1 MLRLHWLVLHAKRT
15 AVHAGCAQRQT
26 PAALS
31 ATDAHKSKHQPPH
44 PHQHLLKIK
53 IRIIENETCTPTV
66 TGMQATHD
74 SEGRAVPLTQERKAS
89 AKTFAKSDFHDT
101 GSADIWRKYYTQA
114 RRATKSTVH
123 GLFVSSLS
131 YACSHGIQSVA
142 CWPGRLLHER
152 LLAVACMNG
161 LPQAPAHAVLFGSAV
176 STLSCCAVAQL
187 H

>member
-1 MLRLHWLVLHAKRT
+1 
-15 AVHAGCAQRQT
+15 
-26 PAALS
+26 
-31 ATDAHKSKHQPPH
+31 
-44 PHQHLLKIK
+44 
-53 IRIIENETCTPTV
+53 
-66 TGMQATHD
+66 MQATHD
-74 SEGRAVPLTQERKAS
+74 SAGRAVPLTQERKAS

-187 H
+187 RRQHDMPGISVPAQRSIAADFVCRTLPTLCSTCTERTSSPLATSAKPFLK